1 MGEEMDMKDML
12 ASATKSTAK
21 VFKPKRKTRG
31 PNKVKKVKAASTTP
45 KKRRKR
51 KPTVTKKV
59 RGKQYR
65 VDLRGDPIV
74 PYNKKPINKLC
85 QRCQNDCTQTA
96 EVILIHCPYFK
107 KVGAE

>member
-1 MGEEMDMKDML
+1 MNLSDML
-12 ASATKSTAK
+12 ADATKSTSK

-31 PNKVKKVKAASTTP
+31 PNKIKKVKEVSATP

-65 VDLRGDPIV
+65 VDLSGDPIV
-74 PYNKKPINKLC
+74 PYNKKPVNKLC
-85 QRCQNDCTQTA
+85 QRCENDCKQTA
-96 EVILIHCPYFK
+96 DVLLIHCPYFK
-107 KVGAE
+107 KVVGDE